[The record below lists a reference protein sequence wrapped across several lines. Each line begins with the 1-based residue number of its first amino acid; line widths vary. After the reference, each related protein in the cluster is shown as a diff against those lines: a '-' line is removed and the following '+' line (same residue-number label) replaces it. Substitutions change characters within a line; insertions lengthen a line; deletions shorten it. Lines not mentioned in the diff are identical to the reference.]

1 MPCKENRTMQSI
13 HSSLLM
19 LFLSVLIS
27 VADIMYQ
34 HKKPSETQSNVLVG
48 PDMCITSGT
57 GPRAQIYSYLI
68 YTCLPRTV
76 SKDIYD
82 SKVIRSKSD
91 ANPYTLFQGK
101 LSPTNILKNNKYI
114 GGGESREPVKT
125 PFFLNE
131 SFLSVDI
138 RQE

>member
-1 MPCKENRTMQSI
+1 M
-13 HSSLLM
+13 
-19 LFLSVLIS
+19 
-27 VADIMYQ
+27 
-34 HKKPSETQSNVLVG
+34 
-48 PDMCITSGT
+48 
-57 GPRAQIYSYLI
+57 
-68 YTCLPRTV
+68 PRTV